1 MHASLCTRALITLS
15 KGDRK
20 SVKSKPALNLLMA
33 GKWPYILYSHAASSA
48 VWDSVSSSWTCW
60 RVVTQVC
67 LLRWWWCH
75 SLVLEKRNHPD
86 AFHDAMGGKKPV
98 SSKKWG
104 HHPAKC
110 RHHHS
115 ETHFYWLSGHLS
127 GGICQ
132 VEHLVVPNSNHR
144 PEFGFKY
151 RSFFSRPSTSLKAC
165 FIMADENLNILA
177 ALTFPAWE
185 QVGHCQHIILGHN
198 WPPSALTGSNSVL
211 TTQHANMSIN
221 FASFMYSYPK
231 CMAPLWWWCLR
242 WSRSKRLRSAQTNTQ
257 ISLFL
262 THLDVC
268 SCCYFEWHHCRKL
281 HF

>member
-1 MHASLCTRALITLS
+1 MTLYTVQPSSFECSLGLGVFLVDMLTCSHMGLPFMVVMMSFT
-15 KGDRK
+15 G
-20 SVKSKPALNLLMA
+20 P
-33 GKWPYILYSHAASSA
+33 GKAESPRCFSRC
-48 VWDSVSSSWTCW
+48 D
-60 RVVTQVC
+60 
-67 LLRWWWCH
+67 
-75 SLVLEKRNHPD
+75 
-86 AFHDAMGGKKPV
+86 GGKKPV

-115 ETHFYWLSGHLS
+115 ETHFYWLSGHLR

-144 PEFGFKY
+144 PEFGLSVLFLQTKHL
-151 RSFFSRPSTSLKAC
+151 SQSVFF
-165 FIMADENLNILA
+165 FMADENFNILA
-177 ALTFPAWE
+177 ALTFPAWK

-211 TTQHANMSIN
+211 TTQHANMSNN
-221 FASFMYSYPK
+221 FASFMYFYPK

-242 WSRSKRLRSAQTNTQ
+242 WSRSKRLRSAGTNTQ

-262 THLDVC
+262 PHLDVC